1 MEQVNKFFQEEKRSS
16 LAPNIMSLTILPTEQ
31 CCFRCDYCYEDFE
44 IGKMSHDVE
53 SGVINLMRS
62 RAASLSLLN
71 LSWFGGE
78 PLMAKDVLY
87 RIAEVA
93 LELSKTHGFEFV
105 SNMTTNAYLLDL
117 ATYEKLVDHHVTSFQ
132 ITLDGEQE
140 DHDNIRKR
148 VDGKGTFDKIM
159 QNLLAIKSS
168 QHQADIVLRLHYT
181 PQNWKGVVRL
191 VGWLKE
197 HLLDDERFSVMF
209 RTVGKWGG
217 ENDEHLEVFED
228 AQDIASVEKVLVSE
242 LLGDIPEASEP
253 SRPYVC
259 YASKANN
266 LVIRANGGIAKC
278 TVALSHQHNDVGKI
292 NADGSLEIYQKNFK
306 KWLIGF
312 QTGNLK
318 QLACPASSALKSDT
332 TTLKSIPVVAVAA

>member
-1 MEQVNKFFQEEKRSS
+1 MVQVNEFFQEEKRVS

-44 IGKMSHDVE
+44 IGKMPHDVE
-53 SGVINLMRS
+53 SGVVSLIRS
-62 RAASLSLLN
+62 RAESLSLLN

-117 ATYEKLVDHHVTSFQ
+117 VTYEKLVDHHVTSFQ

-140 DHDNIRKR
+140 AHDNVRKR

-197 HLLDDERFSVMF
+197 HLLDDDRFSVMF
-209 RTVGKWGG
+209 RAVGKWGG

-242 LLGDIPEASEP
+242 LLGNIPEASEP
-253 SRPYVC
+253 NRPYVC

-278 TVALSHQHNDVGKI
+278 TVALSHQHNDVGKL

-312 QTGNLK
+312 QTGDLK
-318 QLACPASSALKSDT
+318 QLACPASSALKADT

>member
-209 RTVGKWGG
+209 RAVGKWGG

>member
-1 MEQVNKFFQEEKRSS
+1 METSNDLFKQEMSLS
-16 LAPNIMSLTILPTEQ
+16 LASNIMALTILPTEQ

-44 IGKMSHDVE
+44 IGKMPHDIE
-53 SGVINLMRS
+53 AGIINLLGK
-62 RAASLSLLN
+62 RAPSLSLLA

-78 PLMAKDVLY
+78 PLMARDVIY
-87 RIAEVA
+87 RISEEAMR
-93 LELSKTHGFEFV
+93 LSKIHDFQLGA
-105 SNMTTNAYLLDL
+105 NMTTNAYLLDL

-140 DHDNIRKR
+140 AHDNVRKR

-197 HLLDDERFSVMF
+197 NLLDDDRFSVMF
-209 RTVGKWGG
+209 RAVGKWGG

-228 AQDIASVEKVLVSE
+228 AQDMASVEKILVRE
-242 LLGDIPEASEP
+242 LLGDIPEVSEP

-278 TVALSHQHNDVGKI
+278 TVALSHQHNDVGKL

-312 QTGNLK
+312 QTGDLK
-318 QLACPASSALKSDT
+318 QLACPAGSALKADT